1 MPLELRPETAPL
13 RIDETG
19 AVRVGSSRVQLVFV
33 VEAFQDGATPEEI
46 VLQYPALSL
55 ADVYA
60 VIAYYLRHKAE
71 VDEHVAEYNR
81 QADEVRA
88 RIEARQPDLGDNRQ
102 RLLAR
107 RQTMNRSSGSKAKIS
122 EPECGST

>member
-1 MPLELRPETAPL
+1 MPLELRPETPPL
-13 RIDETG
+13 RIDESG

-46 VLQYPALSL
+46 VLYYTTLSL

-71 VDEHVAEYNR
+71 VEEYVADYNR
-81 QADEVRA
+81 QAEEVRA
-88 RIEARQPDLGDNRQ
+88 RIEAGQKDLPDIRS

-107 RQTMNRSSGSKAKIS
+107 RREGTSGSGTA
-122 EPECGST
+122 G

>member
-1 MPLELRPETAPL
+1 MTVTIQPESPPL
-13 RIDETG
+13 RIDESG
-19 AVRVGSSRVQLVFV
+19 AVRVGSSRVHLVLV

-71 VDEHVAEYNR
+71 VDEYVAEYNR

-88 RIEARQPDLGDNRQ
+88 RIEARQKDLPDIRS

-107 RQTMNRSSGSKAKIS
+107 RRDGASGGAA
-122 EPECGST
+122 G

>member
-1 MPLELRPETAPL
+1 MSLELRPETPPL
-13 RIDETG
+13 RIDESG
-19 AVRVGSSRVQLVFV
+19 AVRVGNSRVQLVLV

-60 VIAYYLRHKAE
+60 VIAFYLRHKTE
-71 VDEHVAEYNR
+71 VEDYVTEYNR

-88 RIEARQPDLGDNRQ
+88 RIEARQKDLPDIRA

-107 RQTMNRSSGSKAKIS
+107 RREGTSGGGTA
-122 EPECGST
+122 G